1 MSARS
6 RSVLALVAAAA
17 FWAGNYVFGHLAVE
31 SMSPFSIVLFRWA
44 FAVIPLALIAQFLEH
59 PDWRAVLSHWPF
71 LMMQAA
77 LGMFAYNFLLYA
89 ALHVSTAFQASL
101 INAANPALI
110 AVAAM
115 LLLHERLGWRGGV
128 GIALALFGVIIVLT
142 HGDFS
147 TLLSSAFGSGALLMI
162 GAILV
167 WTAYSIAG
175 RMGPQLPPITSVCV
189 QALMVSAALGLAAPV
204 VGVTL
209 PTSGSALASLVFI
222 AVFPSCLSY
231 VLWNMALTRIPS
243 GQAGVFLNLITLF
256 TAIWALAVGEP
267 ITISQVIG
275 GGIVILGVILTAL
288 PARHADTEIQPTQ
301 VH

>member
-1 MSARS
+1 
-6 RSVLALVAAAA
+6 
-17 FWAGNYVFGHLAVE
+17 
-31 SMSPFSIVLFRWA
+31 
-44 FAVIPLALIAQFLEH
+44 
-59 PDWRAVLSHWPF
+59 
-71 LMMQAA
+71 
-77 LGMFAYNFLLYA
+77 
-89 ALHVSTAFQASL
+89 
-101 INAANPALI
+101 
-110 AVAAM
+110 
-115 LLLHERLGWRGGV
+115 
-128 GIALALFGVIIVLT
+128 
-142 HGDFS
+142 
-147 TLLSSAFGSGALLMI
+147 
-162 GAILV
+162 
-167 WTAYSIAG
+167 
-175 RMGPQLPPITSVCV
+175 MGPQLPPITSVCV

-275 GGIVILGVILTAL
+275 GSIVILGVILTAL